1 MGVEEV
7 DVGGNEVD
15 SWNDKIFRMLK
26 KKKQILYQDKSDDH
40 NSNLVDNTYSRSTM
54 ACRCSA
60 STETTVFNFF
70 FAFSHDLFFFYSRAL
85 PIVCSTLPHPW
96 CLIYCRWIHTSLALS
111 DQPLFFV

>member
-7 DVGGNEVD
+7 VFGGNEVD

-26 KKKQILYQDKSDDH
+26 KMKQILYQDKSDDH
-40 NSNLVDNTYSRSTM
+40 NSNLVDITYSRSTM

-70 FAFSHDLFFFYSRAL
+70 LCILSQSLFFNSRAL
-85 PIVCSTLPHPW
+85 PIVCSNLPHPR
-96 CLIYCRWIHTSLALS
+96 CLIYRRWIRASLALS